1 MDMMITR
8 YQAGTSRE
16 DRVWNELESNSGC
29 RRQIIFFERGNNDIC
44 TQRCSRVGRR
54 RYDNADR

>member
-16 DRVWNELESNSGC
+16 DRAWNELENNSGC
-29 RRQIIFFERGNNDIC
+29 RRQIICFERRNDNIFC
-44 TQRCSRVGRR
+44 TVMWPGRKTPIR
-54 RYDNADR
+54 QC

>member
-16 DRVWNELESNSGC
+16 DRAWNELESNSGC
-29 RRQIIFFERGNNDIC
+29 RRQIIWFKRRNDNLFLHC
-44 TQRCSRVGRR
+44 DVAG
-54 RYDNADR
+54 

>member
-29 RRQIIFFERGNNDIC
+29 RRQIFFERGNNDIF
-44 TQRCSRVGRR
+44 
-54 RYDNADR
+54 

>member
-16 DRVWNELESNSGC
+16 DRVWNELENNSGC
-29 RRQIIFFERGNNDIC
+29 RRQIICFERRNDNIFC
-44 TQRCSRVGRR
+44 AVM
-54 RYDNADR
+54 

>member
-16 DRVWNELESNSGC
+16 DRAWNELESNSGC
-29 RRQIIFFERGNNDIC
+29 RRQIIFLKGGTTTFSDVAG
-44 TQRCSRVGRR
+44 
-54 RYDNADR
+54 

>member
-1 MDMMITR
+1 MDMMITK

-29 RRQIIFFERGNNDIC
+29 RRQIIFFERENNDIF
-44 TQRCSRVGRR
+44 
-54 RYDNADR
+54 